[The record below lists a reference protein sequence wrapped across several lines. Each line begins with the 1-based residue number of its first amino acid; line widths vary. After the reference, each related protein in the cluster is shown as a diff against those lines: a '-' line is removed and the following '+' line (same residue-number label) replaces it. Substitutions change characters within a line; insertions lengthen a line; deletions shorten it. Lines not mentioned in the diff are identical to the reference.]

1 MFIMSVFIGIKIRKK
16 IYCFFKFDYCFFSVD
31 VFFKIRMWFFFFVII
46 FSEWNFW
53 IIFRKEE

>member
-1 MFIMSVFIGIKIRKK
+1 MSVFIGIKIRKK